1 MAYAQLKTDIAAV
14 IRNNGNQEITGNVLQ
29 GALLEMINALG
40 ANYQYAGVA
49 DTSTTITTTEA
60 NVFYLLTEAGTYS
73 NMSSS
78 IVHASGIGIALWN
91 GSAWSYQNVP
101 SSAVVATDATPTEG
115 STNPVQSSWAYT
127 IANKVEGMAEIMGY
141 TQGTENLFSP
151 TMQKAGIVVSAGK
164 VANTTKGQS
173 YLLEVNPSSTI
184 TIDHKTTGNR
194 FAIWSFI
201 SSPQIGD
208 TPTQTVSNNSANAL
222 AITLGASEHYILVF
236 VNTGGDV
243 DVSGLR
249 VYYGTEFITESSAE
263 YMCTNER
270 ADTIE
275 DSLNALAYE
284 DEDVPLSPTGTIA
297 NYYIGTSGTPTSGGS
312 QFSIEVFPVTNGDKV
327 TIVLSGGVGSSY
339 LWGLYNGTTSADV
352 SSANLVTLGTRLSAS
367 NGTNNIDITQDGI
380 LAVTKYTAASYG
392 ISKENKKYLPDRVA
406 QLEQANGCRYTLQN
420 NELRVAFPYGGV
432 DMLITLKPTGGNGL
446 FDFYNFVTIPS
457 GGVIGV
463 ATETLIFRAGSDWHG
478 PYIVAAKSNIDGD
491 NKSGD
496 VYNKYFTGGNHQYNN
511 KGEGSTPTASLVS
524 LKFFV
529 NGEEKTTGNG
539 SFETIRVEWLNSVQ
553 AYNTT
558 KADGSG
564 RAVLNE
570 KHTLEIC
577 ANKFTTTTEIMPLE
591 DVTIET
597 FYGLQYTGAQLIY
610 PNTIFVG
617 GANRG
622 VYTAESNSGNQK
634 PNGIYAYGTA
644 HSIEMIGDVTF
655 DIGDRRFYDGTLGAL
670 RTSSKGYLFV
680 VKNTDFSASTHSFL
694 RGYWNFM
701 PKSI

>member
-1 MAYAQLKTDIAAV
+1 MANYNLTQ
-14 IRNNGNQEITGNVLQ
+14 TGAEVQ
-29 GALLEMINALG
+29 ALLNEVAAGYVYKGIATPTG
-40 ANYQYAGVA
+40 TSDTSVAGVCYIA
-49 DTSTTITTTEA
+49 TQ
-60 NVFYLLTEAGTYS
+60 AGTYT
-73 NMSSS
+73 NFGN
-78 IVHASGIGIALWN
+78 ATLDAGKIAVLCWN
-91 GSAWSYQNVP
+91 GTSWTKHESAINV
-101 SSAVVATDATPTEG
+101 VTDATPTAN
-115 STNPVQSSWAYT
+115 STNPVQSGGVYPIKQT
-127 IANKVEGMAEIMGY
+127 VDGLVGITGY
-141 TQGTENLFSP
+141 VPATQNLFDY
-151 TMQKAGIVVSAGK
+151 TTATEAGIIVSAGS
-164 VANTTKGQS
+164 VANPATAQS
-173 YLLEVNPSSTI
+173 YLFEVNPSSTI

-194 FAIWSFI
+194 FTIWSFT
-201 SSPQIGD
+201 STPQIGD
-208 TPTQTVSNNSANAL
+208 TATQSVSNNSANTL
-222 AITLGASEHYILVF
+222 AITLGASEHYILVY

-249 VYYGTEFITESSAE
+249 VYYGTEFINESSAE
-263 YMCTNER
+263 NMCTNER
-270 ADTIE
+270 ADEIE
-275 DSLNALAYE
+275 NALNALAYE
-284 DEDVPLSPTGTIA
+284 NEDVPLSPTGTIA
-297 NYYIGTSGTPTSGGS
+297 NFYIGTSGAPTSGGT
-312 QFSIEVFPVTNGDKV
+312 QFSIDVFPVAKGDKV
-327 TIVLSGGVGSSY
+327 KIVLSGGVGSSY
-339 LWGLYNGTTSADV
+339 LWGLYNGTSTSDV
-352 SSANLVTLGTRLSAS
+352 TSANLVTLGNRLSNS
-367 NGTNNIDITQDGI
+367 NGTNVITITQNGI
-380 LAVTKYTAASYG
+380 LAVTKYTSASYS
-392 ISKENKKYLPDRVA
+392 ISEENEKYLPDRVA

-420 NELRVAFPYGGV
+420 NELRVAFPYGSV

-511 KGEGSTPTASLVS
+511 TGEGSTPTASLVS

-529 NGEEKTTGNG
+529 DGKGKTTGSG
-539 SFETIRVEWLNSVQ
+539 SFETIRIEWLNSVQ

-577 ANKFTTTTEIMPLE
+577 ANKFTTTTEIIPLE
-591 DVTIET
+591 DITIET
-597 FYGLQYTGAQLIY
+597 FYGLQYTGAQTIY

-634 PNGIYAYGTA
+634 PNGIYAYGSA
-644 HSIEMIGDVTF
+644 HSLEMIGDVTF

-680 VKNTDFSASTHSFL
+680 IKNSDFAASTHSFL
-694 RGYWNFM
+694 RGYWIFM